1 MNSIGFGG
9 YLGTNPVR
17 NRSFGDNGR
26 RSACRIVLCN
36 SHLPPDK
43 TIREKQLI
51 AQAHAIVRELNI
63 GSVTA
68 PTRQRLSVVAKQ
80 PPTLRIVVPDAPADD
95 R

>member
-1 MNSIGFGG
+1 M
-9 YLGTNPVR
+9 YLPEIMPE
-17 NRSFGDNGR
+17 DR
-26 RSACRIVLCN
+26 RYAREKF
-36 SHLPPDK
+36 PDK

>member
-1 MNSIGFGG
+1 M
-9 YLGTNPVR
+9 YLPEIMSEDR
-17 NRSFGDNGR
+17 KYAREKF
-26 RSACRIVLCN
+26 
-36 SHLPPDK
+36 PDK